1 MTFSHTLSREI
12 HRPSSDG
19 NHHLLVQAGSRS
31 GRSVKVPLV
40 SLICR
45 RDLFL
50 GVVRLC
56 TYSLIFHGNAQ
67 WCHSI
72 ISTPHEPGLEKF
84 SGFESSSDWCMWKR
98 QVFFEESSAVR
109 KVILNRPTKLN
120 PVNYEMV
127 TVVSFFLTRQLVCT
141 RKLITRFVLSL
152 EQASKIL
159 RNVEKYECDPTVGCV
174 ILKVRNEIKLQ
185 VQ

>member
-1 MTFSHTLSREI
+1 M
-12 HRPSSDG
+12 
-19 NHHLLVQAGSRS
+19 
-31 GRSVKVPLV
+31 
-40 SLICR
+40 
-45 RDLFL
+45 
-50 GVVRLC
+50 
-56 TYSLIFHGNAQ
+56 
-67 WCHSI
+67 
-72 ISTPHEPGLEKF
+72 
-84 SGFESSSDWCMWKR
+84 
-98 QVFFEESSAVR
+98 FFEESSAVR